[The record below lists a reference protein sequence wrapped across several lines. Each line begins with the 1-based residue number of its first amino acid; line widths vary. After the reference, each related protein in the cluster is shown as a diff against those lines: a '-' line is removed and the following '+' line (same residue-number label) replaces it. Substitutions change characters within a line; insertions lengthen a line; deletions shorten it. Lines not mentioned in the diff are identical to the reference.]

1 MSNNIVNKTLELLS
15 DLAKDRDLTHDLQTE
30 INPEVFFRR
39 NSVNLLVGKKGSGKT
54 YNVFR
59 ELLKLR
65 EVPNHL
71 YTKLIYVSDKPW
83 DRTYDLVKGHL
94 PLEVLKVPYSGA
106 VDAIKE
112 VAEAKN
118 AAHEIVENDIKKE
131 DLEDEAVKH
140 IEKALGSSLND
151 KNEIYHTVVLLD
163 DCQDRFSRRTP
174 QNQELWRLLFENR
187 QPKITYFLTMQDP
200 KGIDSSLKENL
211 DSAWLFGGFSAF
223 KFKYLLRSIQND
235 FLAEELW
242 DIYNELTKH
251 QALVF
256 DMKPE
261 GTELCVLKE

>member
-1 MSNNIVNKTLELLS
+1 MAVVNKTLNLLAELS
-15 DLAKDRDLTHDLQTE
+15 KDRDLTHDLQTE
-30 INPEVFFRR
+30 IHPEVFFRR

-59 ELLKLR
+59 EILKLR

-83 DRTYDLVKGHL
+83 DRTYDLVKKHL
-94 PLEVLKVPYSGA
+94 PLAVEKVPYSKA
-106 VDAIKE
+106 VEAIKE

-118 AAHEIVENDIKKE
+118 AAHEIVENGIEKGE
-131 DLEDEAVKH
+131 LEDDAVQH
-140 IEKALGSSLND
+140 IEEALGSSLDD
-151 KNEIYHTVVLLD
+151 KNEIYHTIVLLD
-163 DCQDRFSRRTP
+163 DCQDRFAKRTP
-174 QNQELWRLLFENR
+174 ANQELWRLLFENR

-211 DSAWLFGGFSAF
+211 DSAWLFGGFSDW

-235 FLAEELW
+235 FSPLELW
-242 DIYNELTKH
+242 EIYNELTKH

>member
-1 MSNNIVNKTLELLS
+1 MSIVNKTLNLLS
-15 DLAKDRDLTHDLQTE
+15 ELSKDRDLTHDLQTE
-30 INPEVFFRR
+30 IHPEIFFRR

-59 ELLKLR
+59 EILKLR

-71 YTKLIYVSDKPW
+71 YTKMIYVSDKPW
-83 DRTYDLVKGHL
+83 DRTYDLVKNYI
-94 PLEVLKVPYSGA
+94 PLTVEKVPYNKA
-106 VDAIKE
+106 VEAIKE

-118 AAHEIVENDIKKE
+118 AAHEIVENSIEKDQL
-131 DLEDEAVKH
+131 DDDALQH
-140 IEKALGSSLND
+140 IESALGSSLDD
-151 KNEIYHTVVLLD
+151 KNEIYHTIVLLD
-163 DCQDRFSRRTP
+163 DCQDRFVRRTP

-211 DSAWLFGGFSAF
+211 DSAWLFGGFSDW

-235 FLAEELW
+235 FSPLELW
-242 DIYNELTKH
+242 EIYNELTKH

>member
-1 MSNNIVNKTLELLS
+1 MSVVDKTLSLLAELS
-15 DLAKDRDLTHDLQTE
+15 KDKDLTHDLQTE

-65 EVPNHL
+65 EVPDHL

-83 DRTYDLVKGHL
+83 DRTYDLVKEYL
-94 PLEVLKVPYSGA
+94 PLVVQKVPYSEA
-106 VDAIKE
+106 VTVIKE

-118 AAHEIVENDIKKE
+118 AAHEIVEEGIKKDE
-131 DLEDEAVKH
+131 IDDEAVKH
-140 IEKALGSSLND
+140 IESALGSELND
-151 KNEIYHTVVLLD
+151 TNEIYHTAVLLD
-163 DCQDRFSRRTP
+163 DCQDRFAKRTP

-211 DSAWLFGGFSAF
+211 DSAWLFGGFSAW
-223 KFKYLLRSIQND
+223 KFRYLLRSIQND
-235 FLAEELW
+235 FQPEELW
-242 DIYNELTKH
+242 EIYNELTKH

-256 DMKPE
+256 DMKPD